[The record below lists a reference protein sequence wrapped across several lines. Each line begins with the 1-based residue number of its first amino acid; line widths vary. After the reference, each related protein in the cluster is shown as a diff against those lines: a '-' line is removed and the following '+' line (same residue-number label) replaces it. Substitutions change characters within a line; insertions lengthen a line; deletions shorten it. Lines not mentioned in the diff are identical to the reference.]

1 MIKNIRYVFVSIFG
15 IIDFF
20 NVIYI
25 LKSKIFMDSRRI
37 RNLRNSFDKNI
48 VDKQVDKIF
57 ETGRQFV
64 DGVSGARPGKRRNS
78 DFQGITS
85 KSVKKVG
92 RWVSEKV
99 DLFFDE
105 DNDDWNDENFY
116 DDNSDIKT
124 FSRESNSY
132 ESAKQHSK
140 RPLEAISLRQP
151 KNIHT
156 TEQKK
161 LPYVK
166 DSKDEDWP
174 DEMDFKVERWQRAS
188 EKENNTSRVQSN
200 QQVQSKSRNLPRS
213 RRRRV

>member
-1 MIKNIRYVFVSIFG
+1 MK
-15 IIDFF
+15 
-20 NVIYI
+20 
-25 LKSKIFMDSRRI
+25 
-37 RNLRNSFDKNI
+37 
-48 VDKQVDKIF
+48 
-57 ETGRQFV
+57 
-64 DGVSGARPGKRRNS
+64 RPGKRRNS

-105 DNDDWNDENFY
+105 DNDDWYDKNFY
-116 DDNSDIKT
+116 DDKT
-124 FSRESNSY
+124 FTRESNSY
-132 ESAKQHSK
+132 ESGKPYLK

-161 LPYVK
+161 LPYVRE
-166 DSKDEDWP
+166 SKDEDWP

-200 QQVQSKSRNLPRS
+200 QQGQSKSRNLPRS

>member
-1 MIKNIRYVFVSIFG
+1 
-15 IIDFF
+15 
-20 NVIYI
+20 
-25 LKSKIFMDSRRI
+25 MDSRRI

-124 FSRESNSY
+124 FSRESNFY
-132 ESAKQHSK
+132 ESAKQQSK

-161 LPYVK
+161 LPYVRE
-166 DSKDEDWP
+166 SKDEDWP

>member
-1 MIKNIRYVFVSIFG
+1 
-15 IIDFF
+15 
-20 NVIYI
+20 
-25 LKSKIFMDSRRI
+25 MDSRRI

-116 DDNSDIKT
+116 DDNRDIKT

-151 KNIHT
+151 KNLHNIFYRQYSLSFSYRKISHHNFGKFLYILILSF
-156 TEQKK
+156 Q
-161 LPYVK
+161 
-166 DSKDEDWP
+166 
-174 DEMDFKVERWQRAS
+174 
-188 EKENNTSRVQSN
+188 
-200 QQVQSKSRNLPRS
+200 
-213 RRRRV
+213 

>member
-1 MIKNIRYVFVSIFG
+1 
-15 IIDFF
+15 
-20 NVIYI
+20 
-25 LKSKIFMDSRRI
+25 MDSRRI

-105 DNDDWNDENFY
+105 DNDDWNNDDFY
-116 DDNSDIKT
+116 YENSDTKT
-124 FSRESNSY
+124 FTRESNSY
-132 ESAKQHSK
+132 ESTKPYSK

-151 KNIHT
+151 KNLQT
-156 TEQKK
+156 NEQKK
-161 LPYVK
+161 
-166 DSKDEDWP
+166 
-174 DEMDFKVERWQRAS
+174 
-188 EKENNTSRVQSN
+188 
-200 QQVQSKSRNLPRS
+200 
-213 RRRRV
+213 

>member
-1 MIKNIRYVFVSIFG
+1 
-15 IIDFF
+15 
-20 NVIYI
+20 
-25 LKSKIFMDSRRI
+25 MDSRRI
-37 RNLRNSFDKNI
+37 RNLRNSFDRHI
-48 VDKQVDKIF
+48 VDKKVDKIF
-57 ETGRQFV
+57 ETGRHFV
-64 DGVSGARPGKRRNS
+64 DGVSGARPGTRRNS

-105 DNDDWNDENFY
+105 DNDDWNDDNFY

-124 FSRESNSY
+124 FTRESNSY
-132 ESAKQHSK
+132 EPTKLHTK

-151 KNIHT
+151 KNLQK

-166 DSKDEDWP
+166 ESKDEDWP
-174 DEMDFKVERWQRAS
+174 GEMDFKVERWQRAS
-188 EKENNTSRVQSN
+188 EKENNISRGQSN
-200 QQVQSKSRNLPRS
+200 QQGQSKSRNLPRS

>member
-1 MIKNIRYVFVSIFG
+1 
-15 IIDFF
+15 
-20 NVIYI
+20 
-25 LKSKIFMDSRRI
+25 MDSRRI

-105 DNDDWNDENFY
+105 DPDEWYDDENYY
-116 DDNSDIKT
+116 DDIKT
-124 FSRESNSY
+124 FSRESNPLKP
-132 ESAKQHSK
+132 AIGHFK

-151 KNIHT
+151 KNLQT

-166 DSKDEDWP
+166 ESKDEDWP

-188 EKENNTSRVQSN
+188 EKENNTSRDQSN
-200 QQVQSKSRNLPRS
+200 QQVQSRSRNLPRS

>member
-1 MIKNIRYVFVSIFG
+1 
-15 IIDFF
+15 
-20 NVIYI
+20 
-25 LKSKIFMDSRRI
+25 MDSRRI
-37 RNLRNSFDKNI
+37 RNLRNSFDRNI

-85 KSVKKVG
+85 KGVKKVG

-105 DNDDWNDENFY
+105 ENDDWDDENFY
-116 DDNSDIKT
+116 DDNDDIKT
-124 FSRESNSY
+124 FSRESNFY
-132 ESAKQHSK
+132 ESSGPHSK

-151 KNIHT
+151 KNLET

-166 DSKDEDWP
+166 DSQDEDWP
-174 DEMDFKVERWQRAS
+174 DEMDLKVERWQRAS
-188 EKENNTSRVQSN
+188 DKENNKSRDQLT
-200 QQVQSKSRNLPRS
+200 QQGQSKSRNLPRS

>member
-1 MIKNIRYVFVSIFG
+1 
-15 IIDFF
+15 
-20 NVIYI
+20 
-25 LKSKIFMDSRRI
+25 MDSRKI
-37 RNLRNSFDKNI
+37 RNLRNSFDRNI

-99 DLFFDE
+99 DLYFDE
-105 DNDDWNDENFY
+105 DNDDWNDDHFY
-116 DDNSDIKT
+116 DYNSDIKMFT
-124 FSRESNSY
+124 RESNSN
-132 ESAKQHSK
+132 ESIKKNSK
-140 RPLEAISLRQP
+140 KPLEAISLRQP
-151 KNIHT
+151 KNLQK

-161 LPYVK
+161 LPYGKEIK
-166 DSKDEDWP
+166 DDDWP
-174 DEMDFKVERWQRAS
+174 DEMDFKVERWQRS
-188 EKENNTSRVQSN
+188 LEKENNISRAQSN
-200 QQVQSKSRNLPRS
+200 QRVQSKSRNLPRS

>member
-1 MIKNIRYVFVSIFG
+1 
-15 IIDFF
+15 
-20 NVIYI
+20 
-25 LKSKIFMDSRRI
+25 MDSRRI

-92 RWVSEKV
+92 KWVSEKV

-116 DDNSDIKT
+116 DDNNYIKT

-132 ESAKQHSK
+132 ESTTKYSK

-151 KNIHT
+151 KNLQT

-161 LPYVK
+161 LPYWNE
-166 DSKDEDWP
+166 SKDEAWP
-174 DEMDFKVERWQRAS
+174 NEMDFKVERWQRAS
-188 EKENNTSRVQSN
+188 EKENNVSRDQLN
-200 QQVQSKSRNLPRS
+200 QQGQSKLRNLPRS

>member
-1 MIKNIRYVFVSIFG
+1 
-15 IIDFF
+15 
-20 NVIYI
+20 
-25 LKSKIFMDSRRI
+25 MDSRRT
-37 RNLRNSFDKNI
+37 RNLRNSFDRNI

-105 DNDDWNDENFY
+105 DNDDWYDDNFY

-124 FSRESNSY
+124 ITRESKSLK
-132 ESAKQHSK
+132 SSQPHSK
-140 RPLEAISLRQP
+140 RPLEAISLRQS
-151 KNIHT
+151 NNAYST
-156 TEQKK
+156 AQKK
-161 LPYVK
+161 LQIFSGQK
-166 DSKDEDWP
+166 
-174 DEMDFKVERWQRAS
+174 AS
-188 EKENNTSRVQSN
+188 NIY
-200 QQVQSKSRNLPRS
+200 
-213 RRRRV
+213 

>member
-1 MIKNIRYVFVSIFG
+1 
-15 IIDFF
+15 
-20 NVIYI
+20 
-25 LKSKIFMDSRRI
+25 MDSRRI
-37 RNLRNSFDKNI
+37 RNLRNSFDRNI

-64 DGVSGARPGKRRNS
+64 DGVSGARPGKKRNS

-105 DNDDWNDENFY
+105 DNDDWNDKNFY
-116 DDNSDIKT
+116 DDNGDINT
-124 FSRESNSY
+124 FTRESNSY
-132 ESAKQHSK
+132 ESTKPCSK
-140 RPLEAISLRQP
+140 RLLEAISLRQI
-151 KNIHT
+151 KNLQT

-161 LPYVK
+161 LPYGK
-166 DSKDEDWP
+166 DIKDEDWP
-174 DEMDFKVERWQRAS
+174 NEMDFKVERWQRAT
-188 EKENNTSRVQSN
+188 EKDNNALRDKLY
-200 QQVQSKSRNLPRS
+200 QQGRSKLRNLPRS

>member
-1 MIKNIRYVFVSIFG
+1 
-15 IIDFF
+15 
-20 NVIYI
+20 
-25 LKSKIFMDSRRI
+25 MDSRRI
-37 RNLRNSFDKNI
+37 RNLRNSFDRNI

-85 KSVKKVG
+85 KGVKKVG

-105 DNDDWNDENFY
+105 DNDDWNDDNFY
-116 DDNSDIKT
+116 HDNSDIKT
-124 FSRESNSY
+124 FTRESNSY
-132 ESAKQHSK
+132 ESTKTHSK

-151 KNIHT
+151 KNLQT
-156 TEQKK
+156 TDQKK
-161 LPYVK
+161 LPYGKEIK
-166 DSKDEDWP
+166 DDDWP
-174 DEMDFKVERWQRAS
+174 DEMDFKVERWQRVA
-188 EKENNTSRVQSN
+188 EEENNILRDQSN
-200 QQVQSKSRNLPRS
+200 QQGQSKSRNFPRS

>member
-1 MIKNIRYVFVSIFG
+1 
-15 IIDFF
+15 
-20 NVIYI
+20 
-25 LKSKIFMDSRRI
+25 MDSRRI
-37 RNLRNSFDKNI
+37 RNLRNSFDRNI
-48 VDKQVDKIF
+48 VDKQVDRIF

-105 DNDDWNDENFY
+105 ENDDWY
-116 DDNSDIKT
+116 DDDYANDYYADNSETKT
-124 FSRESNSY
+124 YSRESNIVKSD
-132 ESAKQHSK
+132 KPHLK
-140 RPLEAISLRQP
+140 RPLEAISLRQT
-151 KNIHT
+151 KNSQI

-161 LPYVK
+161 LPYGK
-166 DSKDEDWP
+166 ESKDEDWP
-174 DEMDFKVERWQRAS
+174 DEMDFTVQRWQRSS
-188 EKENNTSRVQSN
+188 EKENDKPRDQLI
-200 QQVQSKSRNLPRS
+200 QRGQSKSRNLPRS

>member
-1 MIKNIRYVFVSIFG
+1 
-15 IIDFF
+15 
-20 NVIYI
+20 
-25 LKSKIFMDSRRI
+25 MDSRKI

-105 DNDDWNDENFY
+105 DNDDWNDYDFY

-124 FSRESNSY
+124 FTRESNSH
-132 ESAKQHSK
+132 ESTKTYSK

-151 KNIHT
+151 KNVQT

-161 LPYVK
+161 LPSVTEIK
-166 DSKDEDWP
+166 DDDWP
-174 DEMDFKVERWQRAS
+174 DEMDFKVERWQRAAD
-188 EKENNTSRVQSN
+188 EENNILRDQLN
-200 QQVQSKSRNLPRS
+200 QQGQSKSRNLPRS

>member
-1 MIKNIRYVFVSIFG
+1 
-15 IIDFF
+15 
-20 NVIYI
+20 
-25 LKSKIFMDSRRI
+25 MDSRRI
-37 RNLRNSFDKNI
+37 RNLRNSFDRNI

-105 DNDDWNDENFY
+105 DNDDWYDDDNFY
-116 DDNSDIKT
+116 DDKSDIKT
-124 FSRESNSY
+124 FTRESNSY
-132 ESAKQHSK
+132 KSAKPHSK

-151 KNIHT
+151 KNLQT

-161 LPYVK
+161 LPYGK
-166 DSKDEDWP
+166 ESKDEDWP

-188 EKENNTSRVQSN
+188 EKENYTQRDELN
-200 QQVQSKSRNLPRS
+200 QRGQSKSRNLPRS

>member
-1 MIKNIRYVFVSIFG
+1 
-15 IIDFF
+15 
-20 NVIYI
+20 
-25 LKSKIFMDSRRI
+25 MDTRRI
-37 RNLRNSFDKNI
+37 RNLRNSFDRNI

-105 DNDDWNDENFY
+105 DNDENFY

-124 FSRESNSY
+124 FTRESNSY
-132 ESAKQHSK
+132 EPAKPLSK

-151 KNIHT
+151 KNIQT

-161 LPYVK
+161 LPYRK
-166 DSKDEDWP
+166 ESKAEDWP

-188 EKENNTSRVQSN
+188 EKENNPLRDQSN
-200 QQVQSKSRNLPRS
+200 QQGQSKSRNIPRS
-213 RRRRV
+213 RRKRV

>member
-1 MIKNIRYVFVSIFG
+1 
-15 IIDFF
+15 
-20 NVIYI
+20 
-25 LKSKIFMDSRRI
+25 MDSRRI

-116 DDNSDIKT
+116 DDNRDIKT
-124 FSRESNSY
+124 FSRESNPY

-151 KNIHT
+151 KNLQT

-166 DSKDEDWP
+166 ESKDEDWP

-188 EKENNTSRVQSN
+188 EKENNTSRVQLN
-200 QQVQSKSRNLPRS
+200 QQGQSKSRNLPRS

>member
-1 MIKNIRYVFVSIFG
+1 
-15 IIDFF
+15 
-20 NVIYI
+20 
-25 LKSKIFMDSRRI
+25 MDSRRI
-37 RNLRNSFDKNI
+37 RNLSNSFDKNI

-64 DGVSGARPGKRRNS
+64 DGVSGAKPGKRRNS
-78 DFQGITS
+78 DFQEITS

-105 DNDDWNDENFY
+105 GNDDNFY

-124 FSRESNSY
+124 FTRESNNY
-132 ESAKQHSK
+132 ESSKPYLK

-151 KNIHT
+151 KNLQT

-161 LPYVK
+161 LPYGK
-166 DSKDEDWP
+166 ENKDEDWP
-174 DEMDFKVERWQRAS
+174 DEMDFKVERWQRHS
-188 EKENNTSRVQSN
+188 EKDNNSSRDQLN
-200 QQVQSKSRNLPRS
+200 QQGQSKSRNLPRS